1 MHASTSW
8 HSFLAERWMYRIWV
22 DELPLESVR
31 PLVDGVAEFVG
42 PDAPIELLAS
52 CQAALDP
59 GVQWTG
65 ERMDMAPELKV
76 ISRIG
81 VGYDN
86 IDVHA
91 ATKRG
96 IQVCYTPHG
105 PTVSTAEH
113 AVALIFAAAK
123 TVTFAERDLRAGRWH
138 SQFHSLKGMELRD
151 RVLGL
156 VGLGRIGAEVARIMC
171 AVGMRVMAF
180 DPLLTED
187 RAAQLQIERVGSL
200 QELLAAADVVSLHAP
215 ATAETRHLINSE
227 TLQQMQ
233 AGSIL
238 VNTARGA
245 LVDESALAEA
255 LRGGHLSAAGLD
267 VFEREP
273 INADNPLLALENV
286 VLTDHIASHTWAG
299 HHRLYEMALRHAL
312 QVLRGEQPD
321 CRLNEV

>member
-31 PLVDGVAEFVG
+31 PLVDGIAEFVG

-273 INADNPLLALENV
+273 INADNPLLALKNV

>member
-1 MHASTSW
+1 MHASSSW

-22 DELPLESVR
+22 DEVPLESVR
-31 PLVDGVAEFVG
+31 PLVDGIAEFVG

-138 SQFHSLKGMELRD
+138 SQFHTLKGMELRGL
-151 RVLGL
+151 VLGL
-156 VGLGRIGAEVARIMC
+156 VGLGRIGAEVAQIML

-180 DPLLTED
+180 DPQLTED
-187 RAAQLQIERVGSL
+187 RAAELRIQRAGSL
-200 QELLAAADVVSLHAP
+200 QELLVAADVVSLHAP
-215 ATAETRHLINSE
+215 ASSDTRHLINGQS
-227 TLQQMQ
+227 LQQMK

-245 LVDESALAEA
+245 LVDEFALADA
-255 LRGGHLSAAGLD
+255 LRCGHLSAAGLD
-267 VFEREP
+267 VFEQEP
-273 INADNPLLALENV
+273 ISADNPLLAFDNV

-299 HHRLYEMALRHAL
+299 HHRLYEMAVRHAL

>member
-1 MHASTSW
+1 
-8 HSFLAERWMYRIWV
+8 MYRIWV

-31 PLVDGVAEFVG
+31 PLVDGIAEFVG

-273 INADNPLLALENV
+273 INADNPLLALKNV